1 MTIRDSGFDDLMARV
16 RSGDDAAETL
26 VFRRFVHRL
35 IALAAKQFDSWMHK
49 QADVENIVLSA
60 YKSFFLRNQR
70 EEYDLAGWDA
80 LWSLLVIIT
89 LHKCTKRRKHLRA
102 ARRDLGREVAV
113 AGAERTR
120 TVATRPGPHSRRGGD
135 PHRHRRDSLSDH
147 DAGRPAHRG
156 ADPHGLH
163 GPGGGGA
170 ARLLGAARSAASAS
184 VPSADSS
191 ASPILEK
198 LARPDRHRRLSPG
211 VCLAPSHRAGRG
223 RVYRV
228 QDLEDLARCLWNTR
242 PPASWIALTGKES
255 RESSASSGEP
265 STAAND
271 PRWKP
276 ICPSMVRSGRTY

>member
-35 IALAAKQFDSWMHK
+35 IALAARQFDSWMHK

-102 ARRDLGREVAV
+102 RGVTCARSPV

-135 PHRHRRDSLSDH
+135 PHRHRRDTLSDH
-147 DAGRPAHRG
+147 DAGRPAHRR

-170 ARLLGAARSAASAS
+170 ARLLGERTVRRVRQRAQ
-184 VPSADSS
+184 
-191 ASPILEK
+191 
-198 LARPDRHRRLSPG
+198 RRLER
-211 VCLAPSHRAGRG
+211 LA
-223 RVYRV
+223 
-228 QDLEDLARCLWNTR
+228 
-242 PPASWIALTGKES
+242 
-255 RESSASSGEP
+255 
-265 STAAND
+265 D
-271 PRWKP
+271 PREAGP
-276 ICPSMVRSGRTY
+276 PRSTTTA